1 MTKSRGKEL
10 NNPDVIKKKDDK
22 QMEEDGRVEEDG
34 SEGEW
39 LAWE

>member
-1 MTKSRGKEL
+1 MAKSRGKEL

-22 QMEEDGRVEEDG
+22 QMEEDG